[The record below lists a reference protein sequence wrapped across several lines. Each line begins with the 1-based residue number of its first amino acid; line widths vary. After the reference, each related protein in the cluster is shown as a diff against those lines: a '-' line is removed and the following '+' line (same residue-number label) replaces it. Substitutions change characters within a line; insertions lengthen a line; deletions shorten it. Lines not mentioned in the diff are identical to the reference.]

1 MSNRPSFDRKYI
13 FAELDKL
20 SLKIT
25 VPIRVFIIGGL
36 ALINY
41 GLKEATKDIDVVVLT
56 EADLEVLIK
65 SLEIIGYNALKG
77 SFVSR
82 AYKKMEISKIVEN
95 DDGFRWDIFLRSI
108 CNRLSFS
115 EDMESRATEFYSRNK
130 LNLNIASKEDIFLF
144 KGITEREAD
153 LIDMRLLA
161 ESSLE
166 WQIIEK
172 ECINQ
177 SDKTGVLWEGAL
189 LQNLVELREK
199 YSIRSPI
206 EKTLRRVAEEKL
218 GEDLIVDSISNGLK
232 TIKSIALAKDLPYH
246 VVRDYARKM
255 EEKGIITFDKTHRP
269 YMLSIGR

>member
-1 MSNRPSFDRKYI
+1 LSNRPSFDRKYI